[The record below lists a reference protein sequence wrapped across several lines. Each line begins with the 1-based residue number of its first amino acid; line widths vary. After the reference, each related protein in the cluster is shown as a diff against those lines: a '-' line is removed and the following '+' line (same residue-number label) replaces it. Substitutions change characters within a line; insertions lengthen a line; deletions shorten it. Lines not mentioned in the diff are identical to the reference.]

1 MADYIKLD
9 AALVDKQI
17 SQLMLEY
24 GEALEDDETLR
35 SDMLEGETDLHSVLA
50 RIVDRRLQAE
60 AMVSA
65 IKERAGALKERQS
78 RYERQKDAMTALALS
93 LMVSAK
99 QSKVTLPEATL
110 SVSDGKDSVM
120 VDNEVAL
127 PQGFT
132 RTKTEPDKVAIGE
145 ALKRGEDVPGAYLQ
159 KGEPSLTVRKK

>member
-1 MADYIKLD
+1 MADFIKLD
-9 AALVDKQI
+9 ADLVDKQI
-17 SQLMLEY
+17 SQIMMEY
-24 GEALEDDETLR
+24 GEVLEGDEALRHDV
-35 SDMLEGETDLHSVLA
+35 MEGETDLHSVLS
-50 RIVDRRLQAE
+50 RIIDHRLEAE
-60 AMVSA
+60 AMVTA
-65 IKERAGALKERQS
+65 IKERSGHLKDRQD
-78 RYERQKDAMTALALS
+78 RYERRKEAMTALALR

-120 VDNEVAL
+120 VDNEAAL